1 MWNLESDFPAV
12 LGWILPSQSLCAHQT
27 EGMIAAQ
34 VDRAIKRTA
43 FHELFMKN
51 ESINTIPLSGT
62 VPKGELRRDEYSCEF
77 CHHFGEQMPETEGLW
92 AEGELY
98 A

>member
-27 EGMIAAQ
+27 EGMITAQ

-43 FHELFMKN
+43 FHELIMKN

-62 VPKGELRRDEYSCEF
+62 VHSPQRGAE
-77 CHHFGEQMPETEGLW
+77 EG
-92 AEGELY
+92 
-98 A
+98 